1 MENNTENFLKNK
13 LSIDDLNIET
23 PDISLVNVAREKIKS
38 RKKQVIEKEGFFNR
52 VFHFFHFQLK
62 PYQTG
67 IAAVL
72 IIAGIFYFINT
83 KTGSSDSV
91 LVSQNATTNYSIS
104 TSTVLA
110 SLTQYTNNKTAT
122 SSSTVLT
129 SIITFVVRN

>member
-1 MENNTENFLKNK
+1 MENNLENFLKNK
-13 LSIDDLNIET
+13 LSVDDLNLET
-23 PDISLVNVAREKIKS
+23 PDISLVNQARQNIKL
-38 RKKQVIEKEGFFNR
+38 RNKQVEEKENFFTLI
-52 VFHFFHFQLK
+52 FYFFQTQFK

-72 IIAGIFYFINT
+72 IIASIFYFINS
-83 KTGSSDSV
+83 KTEKGSGSF
-91 LVSQNATTNYSIS
+91 VSQNASNSYSIS
-104 TSTVLA
+104 SSTVLA